1 MRSLFLSSLAV
12 AAFLSFSSPAFADE
26 SADRSAAIQ
35 LCRDEVSRQ
44 AGVEADAV
52 RFDQVRTRSRA
63 FRVELDLWRDGQL
76 TNVRCDVARG
86 EPQTIAAITPAL
98 QTATAAAN

>member
-1 MRSLFLSSLAV
+1 MRSLFLSSLV
-12 AAFLSFSSPAFADE
+12 LAAFVGFSGPA
-26 SADRSAAIQ
+26 SADDGADRAAAIQ
-35 LCRDEVSRQ
+35 LCRGEVSRQ

-52 RFDQVRTRSRA
+52 RLDQVRTRSRA

-86 EPQTIAAITPAL
+86 EALTIAAITPAL
-98 QTATAAAN
+98 QTATASAN